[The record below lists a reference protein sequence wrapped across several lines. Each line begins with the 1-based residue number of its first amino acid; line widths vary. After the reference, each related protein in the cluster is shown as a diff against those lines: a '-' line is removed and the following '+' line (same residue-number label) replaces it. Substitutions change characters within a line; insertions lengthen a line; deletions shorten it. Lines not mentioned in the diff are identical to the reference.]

1 MRNLTS
7 AWPTVA
13 RTVLAI
19 KKASP
24 QVSSHGF
31 AAEDLVSWFPK
42 AQRQQRFDLLGGGHS
57 RRAFEARSDDRPGG
71 VGEAENMLEGPTLQ
85 EPVADGAAEAVSGAE
100 PVDDL
105 NGMGRDMR
113 FCVRGHSKHPFGAH
127 LHDCQLDAG
136 IEQGVSSF
144 VRIANPYRRFALFE
158 IPDRHRYV
166 GQHSAHLPAC
176 SLTIRPEHGP
186 VIKIEGGRMGPA
198 PRLERHMVG
207 GTAGLGRTTGDC
219 DPEQGL

>member
-85 EPVADGAAEAVSGAE
+85 EPVADGAAEA
-100 PVDDL
+100 
-105 NGMGRDMR
+105 
-113 FCVRGHSKHPFGAH
+113 
-127 LHDCQLDAG
+127 DAG

-186 VIKIEGGRMGPA
+186 VIKIEGGRMGP
-198 PRLERHMVG
+198 E
-207 GTAGLGRTTGDC
+207 
-219 DPEQGL
+219 